1 MEGNQEYKLLGL
13 KERSSK
19 DVVYRTG
26 NTVNILIITLYV
38 VYSIKTLNYVVHL
51 ELTEVYTSIFKIP
64 FNGT

>member
-26 NTVNILIITLYV
+26 NTVNILIITLYG

-51 ELTEVYTSIFKIP
+51 ELKLRLILILIISTLMS
-64 FNGT
+64 